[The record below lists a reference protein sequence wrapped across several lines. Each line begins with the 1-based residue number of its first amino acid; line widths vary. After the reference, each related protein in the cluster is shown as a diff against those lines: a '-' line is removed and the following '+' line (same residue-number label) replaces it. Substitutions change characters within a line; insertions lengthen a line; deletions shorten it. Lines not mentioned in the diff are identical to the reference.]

1 MPWFFRFV
9 AVLAVLLLGTAT
21 VATAAPDAGPAAV
34 EVSEYRLSQV
44 ATDAL
49 RERWM
54 DQIEARHEPGTWAPL
69 RYDLDDEALALM
81 GLPPA
86 DVLRASGYPEPTLV
100 SEHGPVDQV
109 ALPTVATFAGT
120 GFFGIR
126 PGAFFL
132 VISGDTIGWCSMAHV
147 TGAPGSYNITTAGH
161 CGDVGAT
168 ATVIAGFGNHAGTL
182 KPILL
187 DFGTFVTSRNGGLG
201 NDYAVIDIP
210 ARFQSLVTPTM
221 AFWGGPRGQFTKTG
235 AVADVNFPDSG
246 VVPSV
251 AVNPDP
257 LLAQPIV
264 HYGHGTGIGAGGT
277 PRAGTAI
284 SWGSQVFM
292 FFGAISPGDSGSGA
306 NTLGGDT
313 VGASMEAAGIITH
326 IFVDPL
332 VRKGVG
338 IMGGTRS
345 TYAPGTPVRG
355 QLVGYPAPAP
365 LLP

>member
-1 MPWFFRFV
+1 MPVLARFV
-9 AVLAVLLLGTAT
+9 AVVAVLLLGTAT
-21 VATAAPDAGPAAV
+21 VATATPDAGAHRV
-34 EVSEYRLSQV
+34 EISEYRLSQ
-44 ATDAL
+44 AAMDTL
-49 RERWM
+49 RSRWT
-54 DQIEARHEPGTWAPL
+54 DQILARHAPGTWAPL
-69 RYDLDDEALALM
+69 RYDLDDRALALM

-86 DVLRASGYPEPTLV
+86 AELGSQRYPVPTLV
-100 SEHGPVDQV
+100 SADGPEEDV

-120 GFFGIR
+120 GYFGIR

-132 VISGDTIGWCSMAHV
+132 VIEGDSIGWCTMAHV
-147 TGAPGSYNITTAGH
+147 TGIAGDYNITTAGH
-161 CGDVGAT
+161 CGAVGAT
-168 ATVIAGFGNHAGTL
+168 ATVIAGFGNHNGVL

-210 ARFQSLVTPTM
+210 ARYQSLVTPTM

-235 AVADVNFPDSG
+235 AVAEVSIPDSG
-246 VVPSV
+246 IVPSV

-264 HYGHGTGIGAGGT
+264 HYGHGSGIGAGGT
-277 PRAGTAI
+277 PRAGEAI
-284 SWGSQVFM
+284 AWGNSVFM

-306 NTLGGDT
+306 NTLGGDS
-313 VGASMEAAGIITH
+313 VGATMEAAGIITH
-326 IFVDPL
+326 IYVDPL
-332 VRKGVG
+332 MRKGVG

-355 QLVGYPAPAP
+355 QLLSYPVPAP